1 MANSMRKENTISV
14 VLAKESSMHAVA
26 PIVQATRKPLPKQP
40 TNNTLPG
47 LGVNAIKNNNAMEK
61 EKVKKYKKR
70 DLRVILEQR
79 MREYWGDPKIK
90 VTPMEFSRML
100 KTYCEK
106 FNLSDEIQRA
116 KELEQPLVDA
126 LSTWLGYPLR

>member
-1 MANSMRKENTISV
+1 MEN
-14 VLAKESSMHAVA
+14 
-26 PIVQATRKPLPKQP
+26 
-40 TNNTLPG
+40 
-47 LGVNAIKNNNAMEK
+47 
-61 EKVKKYKKR
+61 EKVKKYKKS
-70 DLRVILEQR
+70 DLRKTLERR
-79 MREYWGDPKIK
+79 MQEYWGNPTIK

-106 FNLSDEIQRA
+106 FDLPDSIRRA